1 MARTDIGD
9 VAVAGEEDDRQGRVG
24 AGELSLKVEAAQPRE
39 AHVEDKAS
47 RRIDSGSLQERLGA
61 REDLDRKAHGGEE
74 PPERVAD
81 GWVVVDRRRP
91 RDPVELMP
99 PRQRYAEGGVV
110 AALPVV
116 AESVPPAPR

>member
-1 MARTDIGD
+1 M
-9 VAVAGEEDDRQGRVG
+9 AGEEDDRKGRVG

-61 REDLDRKAHGGEE
+61 REDLDRKTHGGEE

-81 GWVVVDRRRP
+81 GWVVVDDEDHGSHR
-91 RDPVELMP
+91 
-99 PRQRYAEGGVV
+99 AH
-110 AALPVV
+110 AAPG
-116 AESVPPAPR
+116 SVTRTMVS